1 MEAGQKGP
9 SAPLSE
15 EARQVILGTLLGDGS
30 LRRYEGYA
38 HPRLVIRH
46 SAKQREY
53 LEWKVGFLQRE
64 LGGRITEVRDPTS
77 RDQEKAVY
85 VSSASPKLQEIF
97 QLTSKGVRRKWLNQL
112 RPLGLCVWWLDDGS
126 LVRNR
131 TQAVLCTDSFTL
143 KEVKVARRYFQKVWG
158 LPFRVAP
165 AKRGT
170 QRYRLWL
177 RSTSETKRFLKLIAP
192 FVPECMKQKVLL
204 YRKPSSRKRWA
215 SEIAGLVR
223 FAISDEDIVQASRQ
237 REGS

>member
-15 EARQVILGTLLGDGS
+15 EAKQVILGTLLGDGS
-30 LRRYEGYA
+30 LRRYKGYA
-38 HPRLVIRH
+38 YPRLVIRH

-53 LEWKVGFLQRE
+53 LQWKVSFLLGE
-64 LGGRITEVRDPTS
+64 LGGSIKEVRDPMSKGTA
-77 RDQEKAVY
+77 KAVY
-85 VSSASPKLQEIF
+85 VSSASPKLEGIF
-97 QLTSKGVRRKWLNQL
+97 QLVSKGVRRKWLNQL

-131 TQAVLCTDSFTL
+131 TQAVLCTDSFSL

-158 LPFRVAP
+158 LSFRIAP

-177 RSTSETKRFLKLIAP
+177 RSTTETKRFLRIIAP
-192 FVPECMKQKVLL
+192 FVPECMKQKILL